1 MTSYGSVRGADL
13 IASISRI
20 RASRDRGVR
29 WILDRISSA
38 GEPVGASERNGW
50 ARVPWALAVSGE
62 AAAAGQVVAWAE
74 RTQLAADGSFAPGAA
89 LGAGRFLA
97 YPLAHFAIGAWLTER
112 FDTATAAMGAL
123 RRLQD
128 PATGGLPIAPP
139 EDRSTDIHD
148 LLSTAQVGQ
157 AAVITGQDDIAEGVY
172 RWITDL
178 LELQPAGAGK
188 RFYTFRQGKH
198 LLEEP
203 SKNLEWLAITDFERP
218 RQTYYTPGMA
228 AVFLSAYGQRFGL
241 KQPLNVASDLLARN
255 ISGTSEQF
263 DDLGSVQLCKFGW
276 GAAALAAVDISRDWT
291 PHLLRMVDWFEAR
304 QAADGSW
311 APSIF
316 LQPAPSDIDRLIKT
330 AEHVMEVNAIL
341 GALGAASA
349 RQA

>member
-1 MTSYGSVRGADL
+1 M
-13 IASISRI
+13 
-20 RASRDRGVR
+20 R
-29 WILDRISSA
+29 WILDHISSS

-62 AAAAGQVVAWAE
+62 AHVAAQVVAWAE
-74 RTQLAADGSFAPGAA
+74 RTQLAADGGFAPGAA
-89 LGAGRFLA
+89 QGTGRFLA

-123 RRLQD
+123 RRIQD

-178 LELQPAGAGK
+178 LELQPASAGN
-188 RFYTFRQGKH
+188 RFYTFRQGKR

-203 SKNLEWLAITDFERP
+203 PKHLEWLAITDFDQP

-228 AVFLSAYGQRFGL
+228 AVFLSAYGQRVGL
-241 KQPLNVASDLLARN
+241 KQPLKLASDLLTRN
-255 ISGTSEQF
+255 LSGTPEQF

-276 GAAALAAVDISRDWT
+276 GAAAMSAVDISRDWT
-291 PHLLRMVDWFEAR
+291 PHLIRMVDWFEAR
-304 QAADGSW
+304 QAPDGSW
-311 APSIF
+311 APSLF
-316 LQPAPSDIDRLIKT
+316 LQPSPSDIDRLVKT

-349 RQA
+349 IQGQH